1 MPDGQADKSCR
12 NVAQMLDNPELAA
25 DNFRIFLRGVRNS
38 LKTDLAVYIAAPL
51 DEKIMS
57 SKLIAAITELGE
69 LALNS
74 KGMYMALLVVCEV
87 GEFPVDF
94 RFRKPTK
101 MGKKSQKS
109 ALCGYKFHNVL

>member
-1 MPDGQADKSCR
+1 
-12 NVAQMLDNPELAA
+12 MLDNPELAA

-69 LALNS
+69 LALYS
-74 KGMYMALLVVCEV
+74 KGNNFQKKNTAKHST
-87 GEFPVDF
+87 
-94 RFRKPTK
+94 KPNRMCPK
-101 MGKKSQKS
+101 L
-109 ALCGYKFHNVL
+109 APNC